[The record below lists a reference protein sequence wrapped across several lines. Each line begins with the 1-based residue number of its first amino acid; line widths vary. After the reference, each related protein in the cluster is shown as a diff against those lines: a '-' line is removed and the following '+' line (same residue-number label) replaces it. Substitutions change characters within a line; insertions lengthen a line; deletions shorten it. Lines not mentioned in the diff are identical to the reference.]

1 MSGEQCVSLPTT
13 TSITS
18 DMSSEMINRVIHE
31 IEAMK
36 ERHGR
41 ELDAVLA
48 ELRACLPATEG
59 AARYQRLRVIAG
71 DRDRARAYLEG
82 RG

>member
-1 MSGEQCVSLPTT
+1 MTERIFIRL
-13 TSITS
+13 
-18 DMSSEMINRVIHE
+18 IHE
-31 IEAMK
+31 LEAMK

-48 ELRACLPATEG
+48 ELRACLPASES

-71 DRDRARAYLEG
+71 NRERARAYLEG

>member
-1 MSGEQCVSLPTT
+1 MTERIFIRL
-13 TSITS
+13 IA
-18 DMSSEMINRVIHE
+18 E

-41 ELDAVLA
+41 EIDAILA
-48 ELRACLPATEG
+48 ELRAGLPATEG

-71 DRDRARAYLEG
+71 DRERARAYLEG